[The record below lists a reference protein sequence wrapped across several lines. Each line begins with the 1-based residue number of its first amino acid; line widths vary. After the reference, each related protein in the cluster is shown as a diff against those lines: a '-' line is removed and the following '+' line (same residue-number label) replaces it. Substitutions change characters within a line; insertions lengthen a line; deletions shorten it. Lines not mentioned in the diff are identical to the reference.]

1 MSWWWHP
8 SPLPSFCCRPRRPP
22 LWGLFATAPRNIWA
36 PPCYRIINRI
46 NLHPRWKQG
55 CSRHRHA
62 AGETSQSFSW
72 ECVAGCC
79 TCVKNRFLAL
89 LVLLHDWI
97 LEVLHLIGRE
107 TSRSSRV
114 APPGDREGQTLAAAP
129 SVLPPIS
136 PSSSPP
142 EVLPTEGRG
151 IDERGGGDLALGCSP
166 WLLARPHGRKAA
178 VLGWLGQRPLPGG
191 ALRPRRV
198 SPLDGDSGRRTVQ
211 KIVRFND

>member
-1 MSWWWHP
+1 
-8 SPLPSFCCRPRRPP
+8 
-22 LWGLFATAPRNIWA
+22 
-36 PPCYRIINRI
+36 
-46 NLHPRWKQG
+46 
-55 CSRHRHA
+55 
-62 AGETSQSFSW
+62 
-72 ECVAGCC
+72 
-79 TCVKNRFLAL
+79 
-89 LVLLHDWI
+89 
-97 LEVLHLIGRE
+97 VLHLIGRE

-129 SVLPPIS
+129 SVLPPLS

-198 SPLDGDSGRRTVQ
+198 SPLVGDSGSRSS
-211 KIVRFND
+211 VRGGRWLSRSGGLAAVAFGAGGAAGGVLGGGPGCRSGGSGWWQRCHLLRGERWP